1 MSHNHNHQH
10 HHSHSVESLNG
21 IYIVSIV
28 LNLAF
33 VAIESG
39 IGIWKNSLGL
49 LSDAGHNLSDVLSLA
64 LALVAFKLATSRS
77 NKRFTYGYRKS
88 SILISLVNAVILLVA
103 VGAILVE
110 SIEKFKTPTAL
121 DGAAVAWTAGIGII
135 INGATAFLLMKR
147 QGHDINTRGAF
158 LHMAADTLVSVGVL
172 ASGLIIKNTGWY
184 IMDPVI
190 SIVIAFVIL
199 IGTWDLLKESINM
212 SIDAVPESID
222 IDEIRE
228 HIDSVPGV
236 IGHHHL
242 HIWPI
247 STTQVA
253 LTVHVTV
260 QDMDNISQIYHEITQ
275 EMEEHGIIHVTI
287 QPEFQS
293 CNQEHCC

>member
-1 MSHNHNHQH
+1 MSHNHQH

-49 LSDAGHNLSDVLSLA
+49 LSDAGHNLSDVLSLV
-64 LALVAFKLATSRS
+64 LALVAFKLATSHSSSRY
-77 NKRFTYGYRKS
+77 TYGYRKS

-172 ASGLIIKNTGWY
+172 ASGVIIKSTGWY
-184 IMDPVI
+184 IIDPII
-190 SIVIAFVIL
+190 SIVIAVVIL
-199 IGTWDLLKESINM
+199 ISTWDLLKESVNM
-212 SIDAVPESID
+212 SIDAVPANID
-222 IDEIRE
+222 IDEIKE
-228 HIDSVPGV
+228 HLDSVPGV
-236 IGHHHL
+236 VRHHHL

-253 LTVHVTV
+253 LTAHVMV
-260 QDMDNISQIYHEITQ
+260 QDMNNVSQIYHDIAQ
-275 EMEEHGIIHVTI
+275 EMAEHGITHVTI
-287 QPEFQS
+287 QAEFQS